1 MQTDVNVAI
10 GITLIAA
17 GAQLFRRDAACD
29 HANHAVA
36 EADAALVRCK
46 RPAAA
51 ELLKHNAAVFLNFN
65 DLKADLI
72 GVGGKLYALF
82 VLARALKIGDDAA
95 VWVGGNVV
103 SKRG

>member
-1 MQTDVNVAI
+1 MQTDVDIAI
-10 GITLIAA
+10 GIALIAA
-17 GAQLFRRDAACD
+17 CAQLFRRDAACD

-51 ELLKHNAAVFLNFN
+51 ERLKHDAAVFLNFD

-72 GVGGKLYALF
+72 GVGDEFYALF
-82 VLARALKIGDDAA
+82 VRARALKIGDDAA

>member
-1 MQTDVNVAI
+1 MQTDVDVAI

-46 RPAAA
+46 CPAVA
-51 ELLKHNAAVFLNFN
+51 ELLKQNAAVFLNFN

-72 GVGGKLYALF
+72 GVSGKLYALF